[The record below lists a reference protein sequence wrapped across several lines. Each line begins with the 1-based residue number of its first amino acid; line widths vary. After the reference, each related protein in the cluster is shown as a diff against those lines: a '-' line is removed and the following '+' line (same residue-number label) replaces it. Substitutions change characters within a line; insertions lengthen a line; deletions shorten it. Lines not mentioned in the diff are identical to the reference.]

1 MVAVVNTLNRSQH
14 GATVAQMHRDRKTV
28 FVDGLKW
35 DVPVVDGAY
44 EIDEYDT
51 EDAVYLIAADQATG
65 AHLGS
70 VRLVSTAGPHLLGDK
85 FGFLCAGDV
94 PTGDGIW
101 EITRLCTTP
110 GLTPAAA
117 LGIRMQLVMALMEY
131 ALANGIASYT
141 MMTHT
146 AYLSTLLAVGWDIE
160 PLGLPAD
167 IAGEPVGALR
177 IDVSSESLT
186 RLRDLYGFKRPVL
199 TDGATASAL
208 AA

>member
-1 MVAVVNTLNRSQH
+1 MVAVVTAENRSAFA
-14 GATVAQMHRDRKTV
+14 GTITQMHRDRKAV
-28 FVDGLKW
+28 FVDALKW
-35 DVPVVDGAY
+35 EIPVVDDAF

-51 EDAVYLIAADQATG
+51 EAAVYLVAQEPLSG

-70 VRLVSTAGPHLLGDK
+70 VRLVCTAGPHLLGDK
-85 FGFLCAGDV
+85 FAFLCADAV
-94 PTGDGIW
+94 PTGDDVW

-117 LGIRMQLVMALMEY
+117 LQVRMRLVMALMEY
-131 ALANGIASYT
+131 ALAHGIARYT

-146 AYLSTLLAVGWDIE
+146 AYLPTLLAVGWDIE

-167 IAGEPVGALR
+167 VAGQPTGALQ
-177 IDVSSESLT
+177 ISVNAAALD
-186 RLRDLYGFKRPVL
+186 RLRTLYGFRAPVI
-199 TDGATASAL
+199 GASDARSAV